1 MIFFICVLAAVIFI
15 MFSYFFPLVSFKTI
29 ITNIY
34 FIFNFNV
41 YIVYVG
47 TLCLFFLN
55 ITTTQYLVQTFQ
67 ELEPIYYTSKD
78 HQLFCQHVLTFCFDI
93 LLISIV
99 CFLCKNVLPHTF
111 SNIQDVF
118 SKSNLINVYQPKTGF
133 YITDMSH
140 WAVTVSYLRTH
151 KSKSNI

>member
-1 MIFFICVLAAVIFI
+1 MYLGDFAMIFIIFPI
-15 MFSYFFPLVSFKTI
+15 SFHESHLKLLLPTYTSYLIST
-29 ITNIY
+29 
-34 FIFNFNV
+34 

-67 ELEPIYYTSKD
+67 ELESNYYTSKD

-99 CFLCKNVLPHTF
+99 CFLCKNVVPHTF

-140 WAVTVSYLRTH
+140 
-151 KSKSNI
+151 